1 MIRGD
6 TKEFQ
11 MWPAVYHIWSCGID
25 DHIWHRL
32 LHTKAPG
39 ESQVWV
45 KLTLKEILIL
55 PQISLKS
62 FFSIKVAGKKSSLH
76 LKSFTSGLWECPV
89 SLWMLLTV
97 FGGSDVSSTEFG
109 GRFCDRWCSFVFVSG
124 AGRWAWTCT
133 RPQPRTP
140 SHSSSGSRWLWASI
154 SRFAFHRL
162 SSQKRL
168 LTPRQ
173 KHTEDR

>member
-32 LHTKAPG
+32 LRTKAPR

-45 KLTLKEILIL
+45 KRSLKQIQIL

-62 FFSIKVAGKKSSLH
+62 FFSIKVGEKIIFKFKKFDFRTLR
-76 LKSFTSGLWECPV
+76 V
-89 SLWMLLTV
+89 SLLMLLTV

-162 SSQKRL
+162 SLQKRL

-173 KHTEDR
+173 KRTEDR